1 MRTKLE
7 AIKWALA
14 HIDEVVYFA
23 DKRYQIVGVGFF
35 PKIGWVALCRV
46 KKGWTK
52 LDFDD
57 CVLSDLTSGD
67 NNQFCYLSINEIEE
81 KWGRKKV

>member
-1 MRTKLE
+1 MRTKSE

-14 HIDEVVYFA
+14 HLDEVVYFA
-23 DKRYQIVGVGFF
+23 GTSYKIVGVGRDG
-35 PKIGWVALCRV
+35 IGWTALCRV

-57 CVLSDLTSGD
+57 CILSDLAEWD
-67 NNQFCYLSINEIEE
+67 DNQFSYLRINEINDL
-81 KWGRKKV
+81 WDRLKV

>member
-1 MRTKLE
+1 MRTKLD

-23 DKRYQIVGVGFF
+23 GSSYRVVGVGFTLNA
-35 PKIGWVALCRV
+35 WVPLCKV

-52 LDFDD
+52 LDFND
-57 CVLSDLTSGD
+57 CILSDLTERDD
-67 NNQFCYLSINEIEE
+67 N
-81 KWGRKKV
+81 G

>member
-14 HIDEVVYFA
+14 NLDRVVYFA
-23 DKRYQIVGVGFF
+23 GKKYRIVG
-35 PKIGWVALCRV
+35 IGRAFSDWVAICKV
-46 KKGWTK
+46 KNGWTT

-57 CVLSDLTSGD
+57 CILSDLESED
-67 NNQFCYLSINEIEE
+67 DNQFSHVSINEIVE
-81 KWGRKKV
+81 KWDREKV

>member
-14 HIDEVVYFA
+14 HLDEVVYLA
-23 DKRYQIVGVGFF
+23 GKRCQIVGVGFTE
-35 PKIGWVALCRV
+35 IGWDALCIV
-46 KKGWTK
+46 KRGWTK

-57 CVLSDLTSGD
+57 CILSDITEVD
-67 NNQFCYLSINEIEE
+67 NYQFSYISINEIEN
-81 KWGRKKV
+81 KWDRKEV

>member
-14 HIDEVVYFA
+14 HLDEVVYFA
-23 DKRYQIVGVGFF
+23 GKRYQIVGVSFTES
-35 PKIGWVALCRV
+35 GWVALCRV
-46 KKGWTK
+46 KSGWTT

-57 CVLSDLTSGD
+57 CILSDLTAED
-67 NNQFCYLSINEIEE
+67 DNQFSYVSIDEIED
-81 KWGRKKV
+81 K

>member
-14 HIDEVVYFA
+14 HLDEVIYFA
-23 DKRYQIVGVGFF
+23 GTGYRVVGVGRGGS
-35 PKIGWVALCRV
+35 GWTALCRV

-52 LDFDD
+52 LDFND
-57 CVLSDLTSGD
+57 CILSDLPEGD
-67 NNQFCYLSINEIEE
+67 NNQFSYLLITEVEDL
-81 KWGRKKV
+81 WDRLKV

>member
-14 HIDEVVYFA
+14 HLDEVAYFA
-23 DKRYQIVGVGFF
+23 GERYQIVGVGLTEN
-35 PKIGWVALCRV
+35 GWTPLCRV

-52 LDFDD
+52 LDFSD
-57 CVLSDLTSGD
+57 CILSDLTEGED
-67 NNQFCYLSINEIEE
+67 NQFSYLPINEI
-81 KWGRKKV
+81 KDLWDRLRV

>member
-14 HIDEVVYFA
+14 HLDEVVYFA
-23 DKRYQIVGVGFF
+23 GTGYRIVGVGHGGS
-35 PKIGWVALCRV
+35 GWTALCRV

-57 CVLSDLTSGD
+57 CILSDLTEGD
-67 NNQFCYLSINEIEE
+67 NNQFSYLPINEIDDL
-81 KWGRKKV
+81 WDRLKV